1 MSNIQ
6 RRHFLAT
13 GAIAIPSIA
22 IAKGIT
28 LDATRLDSQL
38 DTQFADCMMQT
49 GQHLKTMR
57 GFMRN
62 LDAPGA
68 RPDTIF
74 YANQVTILLAQCIE
88 HAEQAPIPE
97 RSKGEYKG
105 DTERFANDL
114 RLKLT
119 QAVAAANALTQAA
132 LEGDDAEA
140 AAQYNALRNLR
151 KEGHDEFEEE

>member
-1 MSNIQ
+1 MSSTIQ
-6 RRHFLAT
+6 RRHFLAA
-13 GAIAIPSIA
+13 GAISIPSIA
-22 IAKGIT
+22 LAKGIGLGT
-28 LDATRLDSQL
+28 TRA

-49 GQHLKTMR
+49 GQYLKNMR

-97 RSKGEYKG
+97 RSAEKYNG
-105 DTERFANDL
+105 DKEKFATDL

-119 QAVAAANALTQAA
+119 EAVTAANELTRAA
-132 LEGDDAEA
+132 LQGDDAEA
-140 AAQYNALRNLR
+140 VAQYNTLRNLR